1 MSSAQP
7 ARFGY
12 DAKAR
17 GETEGSFAMSQLAGI
32 VSLFLIGAAFL
43 TSCDSPQPPTQGQA
57 PPLLQGAE

>member
-1 MSSAQP
+1 M
-7 ARFGY
+7 
-12 DAKAR
+12 
-17 GETEGSFAMSQLAGI
+17 TQLAGI